1 MGDLPGAA
9 GRGSGTMSKCA
20 MMKNLSGGF
29 AILSLFAAG
38 DAVAQTPRPEI
49 RSVDLPHLLIDRPQ
63 PPAYRSDEVE
73 LELAP
78 AKVPGWRLEYKVD
91 MKAGDALLYS
101 LTASAPVIAEFHN
114 EIASNKAVMFY
125 REEQA
130 TTASHGQFIA
140 PALGA
145 HGWYIA
151 NTTDKPVKVRLKL
164 SGYYATTPG
173 LIPIAK

>member
-1 MGDLPGAA
+1 MTGPYAAFATLTLLAA
-9 GRGSGTMSKCA
+9 GA
-20 MMKNLSGGF
+20 
-29 AILSLFAAG
+29 
-38 DAVAQTPRPEI
+38 AVAQTARPEI

-63 PPAYRSDEVE
+63 PTAYRSDDIE

-78 AKVPGWRLEYKVD
+78 AKMPGWRLEYKVD

-101 LTASAPVIAEFHN
+101 LIASGPVISEFHN

-125 REEQA
+125 REEKA

-145 HGWYIA
+145 HGWYLA
-151 NTTDKPVKVRLKL
+151 NTTDKPVKIRLKL

>member
-1 MGDLPGAA
+1 MI
-9 GRGSGTMSKCA
+9 RF
-20 MMKNLSGGF
+20 LSSA
-29 AILSLFAAG
+29 AILSLLAMGHAG
-38 DAVAQTPRPEI
+38 AQTPPRPEV
-49 RSVDLPHLLIDRPQ
+49 RSADLPHLMIDRPQ
-63 PPAYRSDEVE
+63 EAAYRSDEIE
-73 LELAP
+73 FILKP
-78 AKVPGWRLEYKVD
+78 AKVPGWRLEYKVG

-101 LTASAPVIAEFHN
+101 LTSSAPVIAEFHN

-140 PALGA
+140 PAAGA

-151 NTTDKPVKVRLKL
+151 NTTDKPVKVTLKL
-164 SGYYATTPG
+164 SGYYETKPG